1 MKAPRSLQGR
11 LLAWVLG
18 LVLCLWLLSAVA
30 TWLDARHELDELL
43 DSHLAQAAALL
54 VVQQPHSEGPAAVA
68 PAAPLA
74 APLLHQYAPRTAFQV
89 WHHGRLVQRS
99 ANAPGQPLQ
108 PVADAPQGF
117 HDVVLEGRPWRVFA
131 AQDAARGL
139 QVYVGE
145 QARSRRDIVLALL
158 RSTLW
163 PSLLALPVLA
173 LATWWAVRRGTAP
186 LRALGEGLRQRQPQD
201 LVPVQL
207 PGQPPEE
214 MQPMLQALNQ
224 LFGRIQGLLD
234 NERRFTADAAH
245 ELRTPIAALRAQ
257 AQAALLARDDA
268 TRQQALLASLQGCD
282 RATRLVEHLLLLAR
296 LEAAAPG
303 PDNVV
308 ELGALVRRV
317 VADLAPA
324 ALARGQVLD
333 IEAEAV
339 CPVLGDDSLLTVL
352 VRNLV
357 DNAARYSPDGA
368 TLRVHLLPLAGGR
381 VQLRV
386 EDSGPGLPEAA
397 LQRLGE
403 RFFRA
408 LGNDA
413 PGSGLGWSIVRRVAA
428 VLGAGLQVQRSAALG
443 GLCVLVDLRGAGD
456 QATGSGRGLPSP
468 SMAT

>member
-1 MKAPRSLQGR
+1 MKALRSLQGR

-54 VVQQPHSEGPAAVA
+54 VVQQPHGDWPATVE
-68 PAAPLA
+68 PGAALA
-74 APLLHQYAPRTAFQV
+74 APLLHHYAPRTAFQV

-108 PVADAPQGF
+108 PVSGAAQGF
-117 HDVVLEGRPWRVFA
+117 HEVVLGGRTWRVFVA
-131 AQDAARGL
+131 RSPERGL
-139 QVYVGE
+139 QVFVGE
-145 QARSRRDIVLALL
+145 RLHARQEIVLALL

-163 PSLLALPVLA
+163 PSLLALPLLA
-173 LATWWAVRRGTAP
+173 LATWWAVRQAVAP
-186 LRALGEGLRQRQPQD
+186 LRALGDGLRQRRPQD
-201 LVPVQL
+201 LAPLQL
-207 PGQPPEE
+207 AGEPPEE
-214 MQPMLQALNQ
+214 MHPLLQALNQ

-257 AQAALLARDDA
+257 AQAALLARDDN
-268 TRQQALLASLQGCD
+268 TRQQALLATLQGCD
-282 RATRLVEHLLLLAR
+282 RATRLVEQLLQLAR
-296 LEAAAPG
+296 LEAVAPG
-303 PDNVV
+303 PGNVV

-317 VADLAPA
+317 VADLAPT

-333 IEAEAV
+333 IEAEAA

-386 EDSGPGLPEAA
+386 EDSGPGLPDES
-397 LQRLGE
+397 LHRLGE

-408 LGNDA
+408 LGNNA
-413 PGSGLGWSIVRRVAA
+413 PGSGLGWSIVRRVAT
-428 VLGAGLQVQRSAALG
+428 VLGAGVQVQRSAALG